1 MLISLAL
8 LFLCG
13 MAAARIA
20 RRLRLPGLCGM
31 LLTGM
36 LLGPHG
42 SDLLAPDLLHM
53 APDLRQIALI
63 IILTRVGLA
72 LDLNDLRRVG
82 RPAVLMCFVPALFE
96 IAGVLLL
103 APPLLGVSVTE
114 ALIAGA
120 VLAAVSP
127 AVIVPRMLRLIKEGY
142 GTRHSV
148 PQLLMA
154 GASLDDV
161 LVIVLFSAAVT
172 LAGGDAVTPGTF
184 GRVPLAIGCGILGG
198 AAAGWGLERWFR
210 RFPMP
215 GVSGVL
221 LLLSAAFLLTA
232 LEQKAPLPFSGL
244 LAVMTVGI
252 VLLRGNPELAER
264 FSAQFAR
271 LWIPAELLLFAL
283 VGATVDLRLVFHT
296 GPWIAAVVL
305 GGLLFRVAGV
315 YGSLLRSS
323 LARRERI
330 FCMLAYLPKATVQ
343 AAIGAVPLSLHLP
356 CGRLVLAMAVVSI
369 VLTAPAGAWAIDFFA
384 PRLLKRDEAETLPD
398 K

>member
-1 MLISLAL
+1 M
-8 LFLCG
+8 
-13 MAAARIA
+13 
-20 RRLRLPGLCGM
+20 
-31 LLTGM
+31 
-36 LLGPHG
+36 
-42 SDLLAPDLLHM
+42 
-53 APDLRQIALI
+53 
-63 IILTRVGLA
+63 
-72 LDLNDLRRVG
+72 
-82 RPAVLMCFVPALFE
+82 
-96 IAGVLLL
+96 
-103 APPLLGVSVTE
+103 
-114 ALIAGA
+114 
-120 VLAAVSP
+120 
-127 AVIVPRMLRLIKEGY
+127 
-142 GTRHSV
+142 
-148 PQLLMA
+148 
-154 GASLDDV
+154 
-161 LVIVLFSAAVT
+161 
-172 LAGGDAVTPGTF
+172 
-184 GRVPLAIGCGILGG
+184 
-198 AAAGWGLERWFR
+198 
-210 RFPMP
+210 
-215 GVSGVL
+215 L